1 MKKEPNCNILDAEVP
16 IQGFTTKNGI
26 AAVPWG
32 NKLMIVYQ
40 GQQVKVCNNEKT
52 ARAYV
57 KKLERINVSNL
68 QSSPIL

>member
-1 MKKEPNCNILDAEVP
+1 MKKEPNCNILDPVVP
-16 IQGFTTKNGI
+16 IQGFTTKCGI

-52 ARAYV
+52 ARAHV
-57 KKLERINVSNL
+57 KKLERVNVSNL
-68 QSSPIL
+68 QNSSIV

>member
-1 MKKEPNCNILDAEVP
+1 MKTINCNILDPEVP
-16 IQGFTTKNGI
+16 IQGFITKSGI

-52 ARAYV
+52 ARAHV
-57 KKLERINVSNL
+57 KKLEKVNVSNL
-68 QSSPIL
+68 QSSPIV